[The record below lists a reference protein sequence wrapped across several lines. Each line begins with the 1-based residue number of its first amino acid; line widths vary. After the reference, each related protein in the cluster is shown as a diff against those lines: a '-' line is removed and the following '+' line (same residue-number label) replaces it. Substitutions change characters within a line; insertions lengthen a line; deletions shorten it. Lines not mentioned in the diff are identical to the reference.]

1 MYTIMAG
8 FDAATAGEPME
19 YDFTKYDAGKG
30 VVPEAST
37 KEMQDF
43 QREFAK
49 VMRKGQALEVSDED
63 AMKMTEKEFDKL
75 QKDAAAI
82 GEELDDLIAG
92 LCKGEPA
99 KEDVAKL
106 PFRVKTAF
114 SKWLMEQFRPE
125 GETSGTKQ

>member
-1 MYTIMAG
+1 MAG
-8 FDAATAGEPME
+8 FDAATAVEPMG

-30 VVPEAST
+30 VVPEPST

-63 AMKMTEKEFDKL
+63 AMKMTETGCDKL
-75 QKDAAAI
+75 QKAPAAI
-82 GEELDDLIAG
+82 AKSRTDRITG
-92 LCKGEPA
+92 LCEGEPA
-99 KEDVAKL
+99 QEDVAKL

-125 GETSGTKQ
+125 GQTSG